1 MKPLLI
7 PNYLLLPTLRSP
19 KSGIVFKERDLIRTR
34 FEKMKG
40 LKNSIEKLF
49 RKKKS
54 VSTQTDLAVVDGEK
68 INITSVELGKIR
80 F

>member
-1 MKPLLI
+1 
-7 PNYLLLPTLRSP
+7 
-19 KSGIVFKERDLIRTR
+19 
-34 FEKMKG
+34 MKG

-80 F
+80 FWNRF